1 MESNQDPHDPKQN
14 ALHFR
19 YRILFTPRKDGER
32 QKENLAHLKCKCANN
47 DDKHGGQESARSVLH
62 LARLFILADQAGVL
76 CDPDRAVARMRI
88 VLALAGIEE

>member
-1 MESNQDPHDPKQN
+1 MV
-14 ALHFR
+14 
-19 YRILFTPRKDGER
+19 
-32 QKENLAHLKCKCANN
+32 
-47 DDKHGGQESARSVLH
+47 GGQESARSILH